1 MRSEGMAK
9 QLVKRDRLPLP
20 VRIINTALLIFVV
33 VLMGLPMLNVLAV
46 SFSTQAKSDTPGLV
60 LWPSPATVQGYTFI
74 WNHVRFAVPF
84 FNTIYVSIVG
94 TVLHVLMAS
103 LAGYVLS
110 QPQLPGRKV
119 LTTFILLTMTIPYEL
134 TMIGIYAVNRDLHLT
149 NTYTGLIINGM
160 ISGFSVL
167 LMRNYFMGIPRS
179 LAESARIDGAGEIRI
194 FRSISLRL
202 SISALMTIGTLEL
215 IRRWN
220 NITMTVTLISDMKKW
235 TLPVVLRYILFDQ
248 TTTSGTSYIFANAKM
263 AAVVL
268 TAVPLVVLYFFTQSF
283 FSTGIMIGSIKE

>member
-1 MRSEGMAK
+1 MAK

-20 VRIINTALLIFVV
+20 VRIINVALLIFVV

-248 TTTSGTSYIFANAKM
+248 TSTSGTSYIFANAKM

-268 TAVPLVVLYFFTQSF
+268 TAVPLVILYFFTQSF

>member
-1 MRSEGMAK
+1 MAK

-110 QPQLPGRKV
+110 QPQLPGRKT

-149 NTYTGLIINGM
+149 NTYAGLIINGM

-248 TTTSGTSYIFANAKM
+248 T
-263 AAVVL
+263 
-268 TAVPLVVLYFFTQSF
+268 
-283 FSTGIMIGSIKE
+283 

>member
-1 MRSEGMAK
+1 MAK

-149 NTYTGLIINGM
+149 NTYAGLIINGM